1 MLTHTPSP
9 ITLRHC
15 VRTLPADT
23 VTPISLLM
31 GLSPNEHS
39 ILLESAAVDGRWGR
53 YSVLACDPALFMH
66 CRDGLLHLTIEDEG
80 LAPLRCLH
88 GMPYMQGLRELMRAL
103 HVQPDPAHALP
114 PITRALYGYMG
125 FGMAGIFNPVLAEA
139 LPASEA
145 EACLMLP
152 RTVLLFDHLY
162 NRLHQATL
170 CGEHAT
176 ATHRELTPAQ
186 GIAHADPVLDGPV
199 SVQPAWEDYEQRVAG
214 VREQLRQG
222 EGIQVVLSARSS
234 MTYDG
239 DTLPFYRR
247 LRARNASPYMFFE
260 RLPGITLLGASPE
273 VMVRCEDGNLQLSP
287 IAGTR
292 PRGRDEE
299 QDALLAAE
307 LLQDPK
313 ERAEHVMLVDLGR
326 NDLGRVARPG
336 SVKLER
342 SMEVER
348 FSHVMHLTSRIS
360 AQLREGLD
368 ALDVLTATFPAG
380 TVSGAPKLRAMQI
393 IAETER
399 LARGPY
405 AGCVSWLGLDK
416 DSVHLDTGIIIRSL
430 WQRDGQLH
438 WQAGAGI
445 VYDSDPATEAAEC
458 RHKGAIMN
466 AAISSTEDNH
476 VSAHR

>member
-1 MLTHTPSP
+1 MHTALPSP
-9 ITLRHC
+9 VPLRHC

-31 GLSPNEHS
+31 GLQADEHA

-53 YSVLACDPALFMH
+53 YSVLACDPVLFVH
-66 CRDGLLHLTIEDEG
+66 CREGLLHLTIEDAALTG
-80 LAPLRCLH
+80 LQALH

-114 PITRALYGYMG
+114 PITRALYGYLG
-125 FGMAGIFNPVLAEA
+125 FGMAGIFNPVLAGA
-139 LPASEA
+139 LPAAAA

-152 RTVLLFDHLY
+152 RTVLLFDHVY

-170 CGEHAT
+170 CGPDRQTGQVEHRSLA
-176 ATHRELTPAQ
+176 AAQ
-186 GIAHADPVLDGPV
+186 GLTAPDPVLDGPV
-199 SVQPAWEDYEQRVAG
+199 TVEPAWEEYESRVG
-214 VREQLRQG
+214 HVREQLRQG

-234 MTYDG
+234 TPYGG
-239 DTLPFYRR
+239 DVLPLYRR
-247 LRARNASPYMFFE
+247 LRSRNASPYMFFQ

-273 VMVRCEDGNLQLSP
+273 VMVRCEGGNLQLSP

-292 PRGRDEE
+292 RRGRDEE
-299 QDALLAAE
+299 EDALLAAE

-348 FSHVMHLTSRIS
+348 FSHVMHLTSRIG

-368 ALDVLTATFPAG
+368 ALDVLAATFPAG

-393 IAETER
+393 IAETEQ
-399 LARGPY
+399 LPRGPY

-430 WQRDGQLH
+430 WQRDGHLH

-445 VYDSDPATEAAEC
+445 VYDSDPAAEAAEC

-466 AAISSTEDNH
+466 AVIGADDI
-476 VSAHR
+476 